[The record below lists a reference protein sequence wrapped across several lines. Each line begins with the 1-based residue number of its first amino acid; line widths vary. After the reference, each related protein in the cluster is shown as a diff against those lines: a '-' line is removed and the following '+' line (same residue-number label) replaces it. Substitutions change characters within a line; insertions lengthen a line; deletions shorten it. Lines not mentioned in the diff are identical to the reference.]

1 MVRVLSLLLC
11 AWLFVIYDYGY
22 VQGIKHVLPLGKNQK

>member
-1 MVRVLSLLLC
+1 MARVLSLLLC

-22 VQGIKHVLPLGKNQK
+22 VQDIKHVLPLGKKPK